1 MTLMLDAAIVLAC
14 GLAGGAAAYVG
25 ILALGRLWEAA
36 RDALDDD
43 IAKTTGGA

>member
-14 GLAGGAAAYVG
+14 GTIGGAAAYFA

-36 RDALDDD
+36 REALDED
-43 IAKTTGGA
+43 IGTTIGGA